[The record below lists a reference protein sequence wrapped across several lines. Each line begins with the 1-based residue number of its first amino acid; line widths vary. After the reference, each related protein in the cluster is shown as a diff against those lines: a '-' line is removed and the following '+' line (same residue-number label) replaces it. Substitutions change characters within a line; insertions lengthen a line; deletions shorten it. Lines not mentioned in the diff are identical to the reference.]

1 MKLEISYR
9 KKNGKNTNM
18 WGQNNMLLK
27 NQRVKKEIKEDIRNY
42 FETNENQ
49 NTILQNLWETAKEVL
64 RGKFIVIEA
73 YLKKQE
79 KFQANNLTLHLKEI
93 EKEQTKPEVGRRN
106 NIIKIRTE
114 KNETK
119 KLEKINETKS

>member
-79 KFQANNLTLHLKEI
+79 KFQANNLTTI
-93 EKEQTKPEVGRRN
+93 
-106 NIIKIRTE
+106 
-114 KNETK
+114 
-119 KLEKINETKS
+119 